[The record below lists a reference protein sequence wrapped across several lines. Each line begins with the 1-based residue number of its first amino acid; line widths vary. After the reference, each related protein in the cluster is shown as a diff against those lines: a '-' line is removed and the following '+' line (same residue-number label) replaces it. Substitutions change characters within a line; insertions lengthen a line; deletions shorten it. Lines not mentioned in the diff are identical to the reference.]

1 MLWKYFDIRLCAGF
15 LTFCNFASHRYA
27 RASGRPERRIG
38 RLHLWTPAFMGSDGI
53 DERGTREPSVW
64 FPVLPEQSTCSPA
77 PSNIGSSARPIA
89 AGNSAI
95 ST

>member
-15 LTFCNFASHRYA
+15 LTFCNYASHRYA
-27 RASGRPERRIG
+27 PASGRPERRIG

-53 DERGTREPSVW
+53 DERGTREPSVGL
-64 FPVLPEQSTCSPA
+64 PVLPEPSTCSPA
-77 PSNIGSSARPIA
+77 PSHIGSSARPIA

>member
-1 MLWKYFDIRLCAGF
+1 MLWKYFDIRLRAGF
-15 LTFCNFASHRYA
+15 LTFCNYASHGYA

-38 RLHLWTPAFMGSDGI
+38 RLHLWTPAFMGSDEKGA
-53 DERGTREPSVW
+53 REPSVW
-64 FPVLPEQSTCSPA
+64 FPVLPGQGTCSPA
-77 PSNIGSSARPIA
+77 PSNIGPSARPIA

>member
-1 MLWKYFDIRLCAGF
+1 MLWKNFDIRLCAGS
-15 LTFCNFASHRYA
+15 LTFCNYASHRYA

-38 RLHLWTPAFMGSDGI
+38 LLHLWTPAFMGT

-64 FPVLPEQSTCSPA
+64 FPALPEQSTCSPA